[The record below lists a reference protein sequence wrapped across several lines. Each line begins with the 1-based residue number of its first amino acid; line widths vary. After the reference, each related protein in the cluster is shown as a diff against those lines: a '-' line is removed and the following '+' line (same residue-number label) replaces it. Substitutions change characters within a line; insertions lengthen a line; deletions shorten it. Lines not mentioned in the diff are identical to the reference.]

1 MEDVSKE
8 VSELSDNRLLDELSS
23 ELSDDDMLRCA
34 WQVRLVCC
42 GESGD
47 LE

>member
-1 MEDVSKE
+1 MCLSEL
-8 VSELSDNRLLDELSS
+8 SELSDNRLLDELSS
-23 ELSDDDMLRCA
+23 ELSDDDGLCCA
-34 WQVRLVCC
+34 WQVCLVCC